1 MMKTYRVT
9 LTYDR
14 RTHSC
19 PVFEVDVQADLPM
32 EARSIARRHAL
43 QFWSTDCPLTV
54 VAVEIAP
61 KLTPERVAQDEAELM
76 EVMKVAA

>member
-1 MMKTYRVT
+1 MKAFRVT

-14 RTHSC
+14 RTHAC
-19 PVFEVDVQADLPM
+19 PVFEVDVHADLAI
-32 EARSIARRHAL
+32 EARGIARRHAL

-61 KLTPERVAQDEAELM
+61 KMTAERQAQDEAELM